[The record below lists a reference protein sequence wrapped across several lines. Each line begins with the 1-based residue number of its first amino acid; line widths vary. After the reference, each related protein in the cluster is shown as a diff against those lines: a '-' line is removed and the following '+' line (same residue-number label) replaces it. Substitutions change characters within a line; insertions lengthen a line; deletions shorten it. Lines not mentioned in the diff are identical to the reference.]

1 MRLAPGMTGQLE
13 GGRSPIPLESVIGE
27 GSVDVPLPAE
37 ARAEVHIGHG
47 DVRGA
52 QRSGSRAR
60 A

>member
-1 MRLAPGMTGQLE
+1 MRLAPGITGQLE

-37 ARAEVHIGHG
+37 ARAEVHIGMATF
-47 DVRGA
+47 VVL